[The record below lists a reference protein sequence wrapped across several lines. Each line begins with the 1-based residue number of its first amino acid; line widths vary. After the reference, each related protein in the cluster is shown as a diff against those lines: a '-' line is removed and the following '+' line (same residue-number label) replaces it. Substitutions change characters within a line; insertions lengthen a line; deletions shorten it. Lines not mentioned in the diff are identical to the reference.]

1 MADVTR
7 DQGTMT
13 PQAMTTWR
21 SLADVPTSLGP
32 TIVTL
37 GNFDGVHLGHQAVLT
52 RMVADARERGQVAI
66 AMTFDP
72 HPKAVH
78 DPAHPPVLITG
89 TQDKLERLEATGL
102 DGALVVRY
110 TLDFAQQTAEEFVV
124 RYLVEG
130 LHAATVVVG
139 QDTRFGRG
147 NAGDVETMRDLG
159 RKYGFAVE
167 VIDDACA
174 VSQSGRR
181 WSSTWVRELLES
193 GDLRAATDVLGRHH
207 RLRGTVIHGDAL
219 GRTIGFPTANLDVS
233 AGMIPR
239 HGVYAGWLT
248 VIDACD
254 NALAKPLVDTRMMA
268 AVSLGHNYTVGGSD
282 LRVEAFALDA
292 VGIDIY
298 DTQVAL
304 DLVQWRRPMLDF
316 GSLEALTAALDEDVT
331 WTRQVLSQG
340 HDSC

>member
-1 MADVTR
+1 
-7 DQGTMT
+7 
-13 PQAMTTWR
+13 MTTWS
-21 SLADVPTSLGP
+21 SLADVPSDLGDA
-32 TIVTL
+32 IVTL
-37 GNFDGVHLGHQAVLT
+37 GNFDGVHRGHQAVLT

-89 TQDKLERLEATGL
+89 VDDRLERLAATGL

-110 TLDFAQQTAEEFVV
+110 TLDFAQQTPEEFV
-124 RYLVEG
+124 RKYLVEG
-130 LHAATVVVG
+130 LRAATVVVG
-139 QDTRFGRG
+139 GDTRFGRG
-147 NAGDVETMRDLG
+147 NAGDVETMRELG
-159 RKYGFAVE
+159 QKYGFAVE

-181 WSSTWVRELLES
+181 WSSTWVRELLEA
-193 GDLRAATDVLGRHH
+193 GDLPGAADVLGRDH
-207 RLRGTVIHGDAL
+207 RLRGTIIHGDAL
-219 GRTIGFPTANLDVS
+219 GRTIGFPTANLDIT

-248 VIDACD
+248 VLDARD
-254 NALAKPLVDTRMMA
+254 NPLARDLQGTPMKA

-282 LRVEAFALDA
+282 LRVEAFVLDA

-298 DTQVAL
+298 DTEVAL
-304 DLVQWRRPMLDF
+304 DLVIWRRPMLDF
-316 GSLEALTAALDEDVT
+316 GSLEALTAALDEDVI
-331 WTRQVLSQG
+331 WTREVLSPG